1 MKILMGQLIE
11 HMLIGKSILVV
22 DDEPKI
28 QHIIGTYL
36 ERAKIPEKRIV
47 FASNGQEA
55 LQKMRNQDFGLVIMD
70 IVMPKANGL
79 QVVKALKNE
88 SRTRSIPL
96 LMISGNLHSELVKIA
111 VVLGVKNILS
121 KPFTYDNFMQRIC
134 DTLKISA

>member
-1 MKILMGQLIE
+1 MKILIGQIIE
-11 HMLIGKSILVV
+11 HMLLGKSILVV

-28 QHIIGTYL
+28 QHIIGKYL
-36 ERAKIPEKRIV
+36 ERAKIPDKRIV

-79 QVVKALKNE
+79 QVIKSLKKE
-88 SRTRSIPL
+88 ARTRNIPL
-96 LMISGNLHSELVKIA
+96 LLISGNLHAELVKIA

-121 KPFTYDNFMQRIC
+121 KPFTYDNFMQRVC
-134 DTLKISA
+134 DTLKITV